1 MNEGTIRKN
10 IDESMI
16 RINLIA
22 DPEYI
27 VGEDKNVHCYLS
39 WMNRCNNLMMGSVV
53 LGQIGNGKTHFLRY
67 MRKKVEENE
76 TAVGIYMPDMF
87 F

>member
-39 WMNRCNNLMMGSVV
+39 WMNKCNNLMMGSVV
-53 LGQIGNGKTHFLRY
+53 WEWEDTFFKIYEKESGGK
-67 MRKKVEENE
+67 
-76 TAVGIYMPDMF
+76 
-87 F
+87 

>member
-39 WMNRCNNLMMGSVV
+39 WMNKCNNLMMGSVV
-53 LGQIGNGKTHFLRY
+53 LGQIGNGKTHFASFPEVLNFNA
-67 MRKKVEENE
+67 KKN
-76 TAVGIYMPDMF
+76 DSRSKN
-87 F
+87 

>member
-27 VGEDKNVHCYLS
+27 VGEDKIVAFIHP
-39 WMNRCNNLMMGSVV
+39 
-53 LGQIGNGKTHFLRY
+53 
-67 MRKKVEENE
+67 
-76 TAVGIYMPDMF
+76 A
-87 F
+87 